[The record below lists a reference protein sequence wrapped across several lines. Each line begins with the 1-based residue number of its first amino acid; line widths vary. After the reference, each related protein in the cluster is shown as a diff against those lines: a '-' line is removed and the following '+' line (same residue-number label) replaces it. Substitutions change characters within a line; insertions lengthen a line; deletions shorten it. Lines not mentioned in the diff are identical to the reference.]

1 MDNCKEKIDL
11 GTLLGL
17 KGLEWFD
24 IRNTWNVPEQ
34 LIIPRLVLYPLDQE
48 EEMGKM

>member
-17 KGLEWFD
+17 RGLRYQKKFTVLAVVSYGLCESA
-24 IRNTWNVPEQ
+24 TMG
-34 LIIPRLVLYPLDQE
+34 II
-48 EEMGKM
+48 